1 MEGQNDIRRKYL
13 IETDELLHMIESK
26 EPVKIV
32 NATWYMPNN
41 PVNAWEEHLSKRIT
55 ENTVFFD
62 HNEICDKTSPLPH
75 TMPS

>member
-41 PVNAWEEHLSKRIT
+41 PVNPWDEHLSKRIT